1 MQITDTKVIDRY
13 YQALLDRN
21 PSYLG
26 SFYVAV
32 KTTSIFCISTCRARK
47 PKLKNVDFFTD
58 LQEVLQQ
65 GYRPCKICKPTEVM
79 HDPPEY
85 IQQAM
90 MLVSQHPKEKISD
103 QRLRNERIS
112 PSAVRR
118 WFQRHYGI
126 TYQAYQ
132 RMLRINEAFQELK
145 NGKSTT
151 AVAYDQ
157 GYESLSGFGYTFKKL
172 MGKSPQ
178 KSTAKNIIQLTRI
191 QTPLGPMFLGATQQ
205 GVCLFEFTDRR
216 MLETEFRDLQAK
228 LNAKILMGENQHI
241 VEARRQVE
249 EYFLGKREAFNL
261 PLDAPG
267 TPFQQKVWKELQSI
281 EYGTTRSYQEQAI
294 QINQRRAVR
303 AVAAANGQ
311 NRISIIIPC
320 HRVIGKDGSLT
331 GYGGGLQR
339 KKWLLDFEEKN
350 KAQREQREESITSS
364 ALPT

>member
-1 MQITDTKVIDRY
+1 MQVTDTKIIDQY

-47 PKLKNVDFFTD
+47 PKLKNVDFYTD
-58 LQEVLQQ
+58 LRDVLQH
-65 GYRPCKICKPTEVM
+65 GYRPCKICKPTEIM
-79 HDPPEY
+79 HEPPAF
-85 IQQAM
+85 IQQAI

-103 QRLRNERIS
+103 QHLRNEGIS

-118 WFQRHYGI
+118 WFQRHYGM

-132 RMLRINEAFQELK
+132 RMLRINQAFQELK

-151 AVAYDQ
+151 EVAYDQ
-157 GYESLSGFGYTFKKL
+157 GFESLSGFGYTFKKL

-178 KSTAKNIIQLTRI
+178 KSTNKNIIQLTRI
-191 QTPLGPMFLGATQQ
+191 QTPIGPMFLGATKQ

-228 LNAKILMGENQHI
+228 LNAKILLGENQHT
-241 VEARRQVE
+241 VEARSQIQ
-249 EYFLGKREAFNL
+249 EYFQGERTAFNL
-261 PLDAPG
+261 SLDAPG
-267 TPFQQKVWKELQSI
+267 TPFQQEVWHELQSI
-281 EYGTTRSYQEQAI
+281 EYGTTRSYQEQALRI
-294 QINQRRAVR
+294 GRRKAVR
-303 AVAAANGQ
+303 AVAVANGQ

-331 GYGGGLQR
+331 GYGGGLPR
-339 KKWLLDFEEKN
+339 KKWLLDFEAKN
-350 KAQREQREESITSS
+350 KSKEPHKEEISS
-364 ALPT
+364 ALSA